1 MSPGTARRRGPA
13 DIGTRT
19 EAKKELMTFTS
30 KAKDCAGAQHI
41 GTTTPY
47 RHNDA
52 ALTTRRMIRPP
63 VSRDAASPH
72 GLESGTNRLCNS
84 PIDRYD
90 RLLEMPQSDFI
101 THLSRR
107 GLLRDGQAHHGG
119 LRRTSG
125 SNGGDWIG
133 LTKLTASGFAD
144 ELAAFYG
151 CDRIDR
157 SDLLAHKFAGTQMSP
172 HFLREEHL
180 FPYEHS
186 SGAITLAI
194 AGPIEDDTKQ
204 AAEIALQRP
213 LGIAVATADD
223 IEAALA
229 TVCDI
234 EKTDVV
240 AVPEIAT
247 AQDDLDDLRDLARG
261 APVVRALDELLRLAV
276 EQRATDLHIEPLGAI
291 LQVRLRI
298 DGLLKAVPAPPVSM
312 ARALLSRLKIMAGL
326 NITERRLP
334 QDGRSRIVVAGAEID
349 LRIAT
354 TPTMHGESAVV
365 RLLRKG
371 SGLAALDQLGL
382 SKRDGEVLR
391 AALQASFGMVIVTGP
406 TGSGK
411 TTTLAASLAM
421 INEPKRKILTIE
433 DPIEYHI
440 FGINQTQIHPAIGL
454 TFATALRSFL
464 RHDPDV
470 IMVGEMRDAETAHIG
485 VHAALTGHLVL
496 TTLHTNTASGAIP
509 RLIDMG
515 VESFLI
521 ASSLRVIVGQRLV
534 RVLCAHCKEPWQL
547 SGDDL
552 CRDQRYAPL
561 GFKPGDVVHTAKG
574 CEWCGFSGFHGRQG
588 LFEVL
593 AVTPRVRDAIGPKT
607 AIAALEENAR
617 REGMSTMI
625 EDGVAK
631 CRAGLTT
638 IDEVL
643 RVAAS
648 L

>member
-1 MSPGTARRRGPA
+1 
-13 DIGTRT
+13 
-19 EAKKELMTFTS
+19 
-30 KAKDCAGAQHI
+30 
-41 GTTTPY
+41 
-47 RHNDA
+47 
-52 ALTTRRMIRPP
+52 
-63 VSRDAASPH
+63 
-72 GLESGTNRLCNS
+72 
-84 PIDRYD
+84 
-90 RLLEMPQSDFI
+90 MPQSDFI
-101 THLSRR
+101 AHLNHR
-107 GLLRDGQAHHGG
+107 GLLRDGQAPHDA
-119 LRRTSG
+119 RRNLV
-125 SNGGDWIG
+125 SNCPDWVG
-133 LTKLTASGFAD
+133 LTKLTASAFAD
-144 ELAAFYG
+144 ELAAFYR
-151 CDRIDR
+151 CDRIER
-157 SDLLAHKFAGTQMSP
+157 SDLLAHKFAGAQLSP
-172 HFLREEHL
+172 HFLREERL

-186 SGAITLAI
+186 SGTVRLAI
-194 AGPIEDDTKQ
+194 AGPIEDDTMQ
-204 AAEIALQRP
+204 AAQIALQRP
-213 LGIAVATADD
+213 LAIAVATADD

-229 TVCDI
+229 TVCDL
-234 EKTDVV
+234 ERTDVV
-240 AVPEIAT
+240 ATPEAAAT
-247 AQDDLDDLRDLARG
+247 QDDLDDLRDLARG

-276 EQRATDLHIEPLGAI
+276 EQRATDLHIEPLGNA
-291 LQVRLRI
+291 LQIRLRI
-298 DGLLKAVPAPPVSM
+298 DGLLKAVPAPPATM
-312 ARALLSRLKIMAGL
+312 AKALLSRLKIMAGL

-334 QDGRSRIVVAGAEID
+334 QDGRSRIVVAGTEID

-371 SGLAALDQLGL
+371 SSLVVLDQLGL
-382 SKRDGEVLR
+382 SARDGEVLR
-391 AALQASFGMVIVTGP
+391 TALQASFGMVIVTGP

-496 TTLHTNTASGAIP
+496 TTLHTNTAAGAIP

-534 RVLCAHCKEPWQL
+534 RVLCAHCKQARQL
-547 SGDDL
+547 SVQDL
-552 CRDQRYAPL
+552 TRDPRYAPL
-561 GFKPGDVVHTAKG
+561 GFRPGDVVHDAKG

-593 AVTPRVRDAIGPKT
+593 AVTPRMRDSIGPKT
-607 AIAALEENAR
+607 DTATLEENAR